1 MGASAQMNDDSPRS
15 AVAWMLFASFSF
27 GSMNAL
33 VKWASPEAD
42 VWSMVFVRSMVIAV
56 AIFFICRRSGITLI
70 VEDRRSMLLRC
81 ITGLIAMILYFSALG
96 LIPIGQAVTLQ
107 YTNPLF
113 VALLSSVFVSEKVE
127 PIVWTLASISFIGIV
142 LIVSPDLQTIEV
154 NAVLALGSGFFA
166 ALAYLYVRKLRASEH
181 ALSIVFWFATF
192 SVAFTFIPAM
202 PTLPTALSDPVV
214 TLALVG
220 IGVGAGAGQVGL
232 TFAFHKA
239 NAAWISAFS
248 YLTVIV
254 ATIYGYT
261 IFGETLN
268 SRDLLGCTLIICSG
282 IALTFSRPGHQ
293 LEKRD

>member
-1 MGASAQMNDDSPRS
+1 MGASAHMNDDSPRS

-56 AIFFICRRSGITLI
+56 AIFFICRRSGITLM

-127 PIVWTLASISFIGIV
+127 PFVWTLAIISFIGIV

-166 ALAYLYVRKLRASEH
+166 ALAYLYVRRLRASEH

-268 SRDLLGCTLIICSG
+268 SRDLLGCALIICSG
-282 IALTFSRPGHQ
+282 IALTFSRPGNQ

>member
-127 PIVWTLASISFIGIV
+127 PFVWTLAIISFIGIV
-142 LIVSPDLQTIEV
+142 LIVSPDLRTIEV

-268 SRDLLGCTLIICSG
+268 SRDLLGCALIICSG

>member
-127 PIVWTLASISFIGIV
+127 PFVWTLAIISFIGIV

-268 SRDLLGCTLIICSG
+268 SRDLLGCALIICSG

-293 LEKRD
+293 LKKRD

>member
-56 AIFFICRRSGITLI
+56 VIFFICRRSGITLI

-127 PIVWTLASISFIGIV
+127 PFVWTLAIISFIGIV

-268 SRDLLGCTLIICSG
+268 SRDLLGCALIICSG

>member
-1 MGASAQMNDDSPRS
+1 MGASAHMNDDSPRS

-127 PIVWTLASISFIGIV
+127 PFVWTLAIISFIGIV

-166 ALAYLYVRKLRASEH
+166 ALAYLYVRRLRASEH

-192 SVAFTFIPAM
+192 SVAFTLIPAM

-268 SRDLLGCTLIICSG
+268 SRDLLGCALIICSG
-282 IALTFSRPGHQ
+282 IALTFSRPGYQ

>member
-1 MGASAQMNDDSPRS
+1 MGASAHMNDDSPRS

-127 PIVWTLASISFIGIV
+127 PFVWTLAIISFIGIV

-166 ALAYLYVRKLRASEH
+166 ALAYLYVRRLRASEH

-192 SVAFTFIPAM
+192 SVAFTFIPAI

-268 SRDLLGCTLIICSG
+268 SRDLLGCALIICSG

>member
-1 MGASAQMNDDSPRS
+1 MGASAHMNDDSPRS

-113 VALLSSVFVSEKVE
+113 VALLSSVFVSERVE
-127 PIVWTLASISFIGIV
+127 PIVWSLAIISFIGIV

-166 ALAYLYVRKLRASEH
+166 ALAYLYVRRLRASEH

-268 SRDLLGCTLIICSG
+268 YRDLLGCALIICSG
-282 IALTFSRPGHQ
+282 IALTLSRPGHQ

>member
-1 MGASAQMNDDSPRS
+1 MGASAHMNDDSPRS

-56 AIFFICRRSGITLI
+56 AIFLICRRSSITLM

-127 PIVWTLASISFIGIV
+127 PFVWTLAIISFIGIV

-166 ALAYLYVRKLRASEH
+166 ALAYLYVRRLRASEH

-268 SRDLLGCTLIICSG
+268 SRDLLGCALIICSG

>member
-1 MGASAQMNDDSPRS
+1 MGASAHMNDDSPRS

-113 VALLSSVFVSEKVE
+113 VALLSSVFVSERVE
-127 PIVWTLASISFIGIV
+127 PIVWTLAIISFIGIV

-166 ALAYLYVRKLRASEH
+166 ALAYLYVRRLRASEH

-202 PTLPTALSDPVV
+202 PTLPSALSDPVV

-268 SRDLLGCTLIICSG
+268 SRDLLGCALIICSG
-282 IALTFSRPGHQ
+282 IALTFSRPGHR

>member
-1 MGASAQMNDDSPRS
+1 MGASAHMNDDSPRS

-113 VALLSSVFVSEKVE
+113 VALLSSVFVSERVE
-127 PIVWTLASISFIGIV
+127 PIVWSLAIISFIGIV

-166 ALAYLYVRKLRASEH
+166 ALAYLYVRRLRASEH

-268 SRDLLGCTLIICSG
+268 SRDLLGCALIICSG
-282 IALTFSRPGHQ
+282 IALTLSRPGHQ

>member
-1 MGASAQMNDDSPRS
+1 MGASAHMNDDSPRS

-127 PIVWTLASISFIGIV
+127 PIVWTLAIISFIGIV

-166 ALAYLYVRKLRASEH
+166 ALAYLYVRRLRASEH

-261 IFGETLN
+261 IFGETMN
-268 SRDLLGCTLIICSG
+268 SRDLLGCALIICSG

>member
-56 AIFFICRRSGITLI
+56 AIFFICRSSGITLI

-127 PIVWTLASISFIGIV
+127 PFVWTLAIISFIGIV

-268 SRDLLGCTLIICSG
+268 SRDLLGCALIICSG

>member
-1 MGASAQMNDDSPRS
+1 MGASAHMNDDSPRS

-33 VKWASPEAD
+33 VKWASLEAD

-127 PIVWTLASISFIGIV
+127 PFVWTLAIISFIGIV

-154 NAVLALGSGFFA
+154 NAVLALGSGFCA
-166 ALAYLYVRKLRASEH
+166 ALAYLYVRRLRASEH

-268 SRDLLGCTLIICSG
+268 SRDLLGCALIICSG

>member
-1 MGASAQMNDDSPRS
+1 MGASAHMNDDSPRS

-56 AIFFICRRSGITLI
+56 AIFLICRRSGITLI

-127 PIVWTLASISFIGIV
+127 PFVWTLAIISFIGIV

-166 ALAYLYVRKLRASEH
+166 ALAYLYVRRLRASEH

-268 SRDLLGCTLIICSG
+268 SRDLLGCALIICSG

>member
-1 MGASAQMNDDSPRS
+1 MGASAHMNDDSPRS

-56 AIFFICRRSGITLI
+56 AIFFICRRSGITLM

-127 PIVWTLASISFIGIV
+127 PFVWTLAIISFIGIV

-166 ALAYLYVRKLRASEH
+166 ALAYLYVRSLRASEH

-268 SRDLLGCTLIICSG
+268 SRDLLGCALIICSG
-282 IALTFSRPGHQ
+282 IALTFSRPGNQ

>member
-1 MGASAQMNDDSPRS
+1 MGASANMNDDSPRS

-127 PIVWTLASISFIGIV
+127 PIVWTLAIISFIGIV

-154 NAVLALGSGFFA
+154 NAALALGSGFFA
-166 ALAYLYVRKLRASEH
+166 ALAYLYVRRLRASEH

-268 SRDLLGCTLIICSG
+268 SRDLLGCALIICSG

-293 LEKRD
+293 LEKRN

>member
-1 MGASAQMNDDSPRS
+1 MGASAHMNDDSPGS

-127 PIVWTLASISFIGIV
+127 PIVWSLAIISFIGIV

-166 ALAYLYVRKLRASEH
+166 AIAYLYVRRLRASEH

-202 PTLPTALSDPVV
+202 PTLPKALSDPVV

-220 IGVGAGAGQVGL
+220 IGVGAIVCVIKYWSKNRGANGWGIPL
-232 TFAFHKA
+232 TKNAKNRVHRAHASRAITSASRKNFQRCKA
-239 NAAWISAFS
+239 ESTRSA
-248 YLTVIV
+248 LMQQ
-254 ATIYGYT
+254 
-261 IFGETLN
+261 
-268 SRDLLGCTLIICSG
+268 C
-282 IALTFSRPGHQ
+282 
-293 LEKRD
+293 

>member
-1 MGASAQMNDDSPRS
+1 MGASAHMNDDSPGS

-127 PIVWTLASISFIGIV
+127 PIVWSLAIISFIGIV

-166 ALAYLYVRKLRASEH
+166 ALAYLYVRRLRASEH

-268 SRDLLGCTLIICSG
+268 SRDLLGCALIICSG

>member
-1 MGASAQMNDDSPRS
+1 MGASAHMNDDSPRS

-127 PIVWTLASISFIGIV
+127 PIVWTLAIISFIGIV

-166 ALAYLYVRKLRASEH
+166 ALAYLYVRRLRASEH

-268 SRDLLGCTLIICSG
+268 SRDLLGCALIICSG

>member
-1 MGASAQMNDDSPRS
+1 MGASAHMNDDSPRS

-56 AIFFICRRSGITLI
+56 AIFFICRRSGITLM

-127 PIVWTLASISFIGIV
+127 PFVWTLAIISFIGIV

-166 ALAYLYVRKLRASEH
+166 ALAYLYVRSLRASEH

-268 SRDLLGCTLIICSG
+268 SRDLLGCALIICSG

>member
-127 PIVWTLASISFIGIV
+127 PFVWTLAIISFIGIV

-268 SRDLLGCTLIICSG
+268 SRDLLGCALIICSG

>member
-1 MGASAQMNDDSPRS
+1 MGASAHMNDDSPGS

-127 PIVWTLASISFIGIV
+127 PIVWSLAIISFIGIV

-166 ALAYLYVRKLRASEH
+166 ALAYLYVRRLRASEH

-202 PTLPTALSDPVV
+202 PTLPEALSDPVV

-268 SRDLLGCTLIICSG
+268 SRDLLGCALIICSG

>member
-1 MGASAQMNDDSPRS
+1 MGASAHMNDDSPRS

-127 PIVWTLASISFIGIV
+127 PFVWTLAIISFIGIV

-268 SRDLLGCTLIICSG
+268 SRDLLGCALIICSG

-293 LEKRD
+293 LKKRD

>member
-127 PIVWTLASISFIGIV
+127 PFVWTLAIISFIGIV

-268 SRDLLGCTLIICSG
+268 SRDLLGCALIICSG
-282 IALTFSRPGHQ
+282 IALTLSRPGHQ

>member
-1 MGASAQMNDDSPRS
+1 MGASAHMNVDSPRS

-127 PIVWTLASISFIGIV
+127 PFVWTLAIISFIGIV

-166 ALAYLYVRKLRASEH
+166 ALAYLYVRRLRASEH

-268 SRDLLGCTLIICSG
+268 SRDLLGCALIICSG

>member
-1 MGASAQMNDDSPRS
+1 MGASAHMNDDSPRS

-33 VKWASPEAD
+33 VKWASLEAD

-127 PIVWTLASISFIGIV
+127 PFVWTLAIISFIGIV

-268 SRDLLGCTLIICSG
+268 SRDLLGCALIICSG

>member
-1 MGASAQMNDDSPRS
+1 MGASAHMNDDSPRS

-127 PIVWTLASISFIGIV
+127 PFVWTLAIISFIGIV

-166 ALAYLYVRKLRASEH
+166 ALAYLYVRRLRASEH

-268 SRDLLGCTLIICSG
+268 SRDLLGCALIICSG

>member
-56 AIFFICRRSGITLI
+56 AIFSLQKGRHHLI

-127 PIVWTLASISFIGIV
+127 PFVWTLAIISFIGIV

-268 SRDLLGCTLIICSG
+268 SRDLLGCALIICSG

>member
-1 MGASAQMNDDSPRS
+1 MGASAHMNDDSPRS

-113 VALLSSVFVSEKVE
+113 VALLSSVFVSERVE
-127 PIVWTLASISFIGIV
+127 PIVWSLAIISFIGIV

-166 ALAYLYVRKLRASEH
+166 ALAYLYVRRLRASEH

-268 SRDLLGCTLIICSG
+268 SRDLLGCALIIFSG
-282 IALTFSRPGHQ
+282 IALTLSRPGHQ

>member
-1 MGASAQMNDDSPRS
+1 MGASAHMNDDSPRS

-56 AIFFICRRSGITLI
+56 VIFFICRRSGITLI

-113 VALLSSVFVSEKVE
+113 VALLSSVFVSERVE
-127 PIVWTLASISFIGIV
+127 PIVWSLAIISFIGIV

-166 ALAYLYVRKLRASEH
+166 ALAYLYVRRLRASEH

-268 SRDLLGCTLIICSG
+268 SRDLLGCALIICSG
-282 IALTFSRPGHQ
+282 IALTLSRPGHQ

>member
-1 MGASAQMNDDSPRS
+1 MGASAHMNDDSPRS

-127 PIVWTLASISFIGIV
+127 PFVWILAIISFIGIV

-166 ALAYLYVRKLRASEH
+166 ALAYLYVRRLRASEH

-192 SVAFTFIPAM
+192 SVAFSFIPAM

-268 SRDLLGCTLIICSG
+268 SRDLLGCALIICSG

>member
-1 MGASAQMNDDSPRS
+1 MGASAHMNDDSPRS

-33 VKWASPEAD
+33 VKWTSPEAD

-127 PIVWTLASISFIGIV
+127 PFVWTLAIISFIGIV

-166 ALAYLYVRKLRASEH
+166 ALAYLYVRRLRASEH

-268 SRDLLGCTLIICSG
+268 SRDLLGCALIICSG

>member
-1 MGASAQMNDDSPRS
+1 MNDDSPRS

-127 PIVWTLASISFIGIV
+127 PFVWTLAIISFIGIV

-166 ALAYLYVRKLRASEH
+166 ALAYLYVRRLRASEH

-268 SRDLLGCTLIICSG
+268 SRDLLGCALIICSG

>member
-1 MGASAQMNDDSPRS
+1 MGASAHMNDDSPRS

-42 VWSMVFVRSMVIAV
+42 VWSMIFVRSMVIAV
-56 AIFFICRRSGITLI
+56 AIFFICRRSGITLM

-127 PIVWTLASISFIGIV
+127 PFVWTLAIISFIGIV

-166 ALAYLYVRKLRASEH
+166 ALAYLYVRSLRASEH

-268 SRDLLGCTLIICSG
+268 SRDLLGCALIICSG

>member
-127 PIVWTLASISFIGIV
+127 PFVWTLAIISFIGIV

-166 ALAYLYVRKLRASEH
+166 ALAYLYVRRLRASEH

-268 SRDLLGCTLIICSG
+268 SRDLLGCALIICSG

>member
-1 MGASAQMNDDSPRS
+1 MGASAHMNDDSPRS

-113 VALLSSVFVSEKVE
+113 VALLSSVFVSERVE
-127 PIVWTLASISFIGIV
+127 PIVWTLAIISFIGIV

-166 ALAYLYVRKLRASEH
+166 ALAYLYVRRLRASEH

-268 SRDLLGCTLIICSG
+268 SRDLLGCALIICSG
-282 IALTFSRPGHQ
+282 IALTFSRPGHR

>member
-127 PIVWTLASISFIGIV
+127 PFVWTLAIISFIGIV

-154 NAVLALGSGFFA
+154 NAALALGSGFFA
-166 ALAYLYVRKLRASEH
+166 ALAYLYVRRLRASEH

-268 SRDLLGCTLIICSG
+268 SRDLLGCALIICSG

>member
-1 MGASAQMNDDSPRS
+1 MGASAHMNDDSPRL

-127 PIVWTLASISFIGIV
+127 PFVWTLAIISFIGIV

-166 ALAYLYVRKLRASEH
+166 ALAYLYVRRLRASEH

-192 SVAFTFIPAM
+192 SVAFTLIPAM

-268 SRDLLGCTLIICSG
+268 SRDLLGCALIICSG

>member
-1 MGASAQMNDDSPRS
+1 MGASAHMNVDSPRS

-33 VKWASPEAD
+33 VKWTSPEAD

-127 PIVWTLASISFIGIV
+127 PFVWTLAIISFIGIV

-166 ALAYLYVRKLRASEH
+166 ALAYLYVRRLRASEH

-268 SRDLLGCTLIICSG
+268 SRDLLGCALIICSG

-293 LEKRD
+293 IEKRD

>member
-1 MGASAQMNDDSPRS
+1 MGASAHMNDDSPGS

-127 PIVWTLASISFIGIV
+127 PIVWSLAIISFIGIV

-166 ALAYLYVRKLRASEH
+166 ALAYLYVRRLRASEH

-268 SRDLLGCTLIICSG
+268 SRDLLGCALIICSG
-282 IALTFSRPGHQ
+282 IALTLSRPGHQ